1 MSSIEMPDDNEK
13 SVSSASTSPCHS
25 PKSRMGAQNIFVV
38 LYNFK
43 PRHPDELELKAGY
56 KLSLIDASDK
66 DWWKG
71 KCLGSTG
78 VFPSTYVTK
87 MTPREKPLQVIQS
100 VNINS
105 VLGDGIIKLLRDQ
118 IVIQMYN
125 DGYRDGTLL
134 IRTAEHRQGHCPI
147 QYLQEV

>member
-1 MSSIEMPDDNEK
+1 MPDDNEK

-25 PKSRMGAQNIFVV
+25 PKSRLVSSNLYVV

-43 PRHPDELELKAGY
+43 PRHADELELKAGY
-56 KLSLIDASDK
+56 KLSVIDGTDK

-71 KCLGSTG
+71 NCFGSIG
-78 VFPSTYVTK
+78 VFPSSYVAK
-87 MTPREKPLQVIQS
+87 LGAREKPLQVIQS

-105 VLGDGIIKLLRDQ
+105 IHGDGIIKLLRDQ
-118 IVIQMYN
+118 IIIQVFC
-125 DGYRDGTLL
+125 DGYRDGTIL
-134 IRTAEHRQGHCPI
+134 IRTADHRQGHCPI